1 MPEVSG
7 QNLTLSESEGRAI
20 INVRYTV
27 TFNEFERQLA
37 GLGMRW
43 HSHITAHGV
52 DNGVLGPSIQLV
64 EDAFGTRTLD
74 VNGPEDHEQEESVD
88 RSALDEDTNGRDE
101 IKCKVVIHTNNFPPE
116 FTPEAITDE
125 ERLG

>member
-1 MPEVSG
+1 MPTVTG
-7 QNLTLSESEGRAI
+7 QNLTLSETEGRAI

-27 TFNEFERQLA
+27 TFNDFERQLA

-52 DNGVLGPSIQLV
+52 DNGVLGPSIQAV

-74 VNGPEDHEQEESVD
+74 VTGPEDHEQEVSVD
-88 RSALDEDTNGRDE
+88 RSELDEDISGRDE

-116 FTPEAITDE
+116 FTPEAITDQE
-125 ERLG
+125 TLG